1 MSIKN
6 NIEIHLIF
14 GDNIVARFTDIMEA
28 YEFLIGHYA
37 CLKSNGIGETMLLR
51 EDVLLGVL
59 SSGLS
64 TEDETFINRQVALH
78 KELQSGSNT
87 DDKIIQ

>member
-6 NIEIHLIF
+6 NIEIHFIF
-14 GDNIVARFTDIMEA
+14 ADNLVARFLDLADA
-28 YEFLIGHYA
+28 YEFLVGHFA
-37 CLKSNGIGETMLLR
+37 HLKSSESMLSR

-64 TEDETFINRQVALH
+64 TEDETFINRQVALNR
-78 KELQSGSNT
+78 EFQTRSST

>member
-1 MSIKN
+1 MLKS

-14 GDNIVARFTDIMEA
+14 SDNIVLRFTTVLECYHYLCA
-28 YEFLIGHYA
+28 HYSYLYENANID
-37 CLKSNGIGETMLLR
+37 R

-64 TEDETFINRQVALH
+64 TEDETFINRQVTLNQ
-78 KELQSGSNT
+78 EFQTRSSI

>member
-1 MSIKN
+1 MTKS

-14 GDNIVARFTDIMEA
+14 ADNLVARFLNLADA
-28 YEFLIGHYA
+28 YEFLVGHFA
-37 CLKSNGIGETMLLR
+37 HLKSRPIATMAS

-64 TEDETFINRQVALH
+64 TEDETFINRQVALNI
-78 KELQSGSNT
+78 EFQTRSST
-87 DDKIIQ
+87 DDKSIQ

>member
-1 MSIKN
+1 MLKS

-14 GDNIVARFTDIMEA
+14 SDNIVVRFTTVKEC
-28 YEFLIGHYA
+28 YHFLCSHFSFVFDKDNIG
-37 CLKSNGIGETMLLR
+37 R

-64 TEDETFINRQVALH
+64 TEDETFINRQVTLNQ
-78 KELQSGSNT
+78 EFQTRSST

>member
-1 MSIKN
+1 MKSA
-6 NIEIHLIF
+6 IEIHLIF
-14 GDNIVARFTDIMEA
+14 SDNIVVRFTNVQEC
-28 YEFLIGHYA
+28 YHFLCAHYSFVFDKDNIG
-37 CLKSNGIGETMLLR
+37 R

-64 TEDETFINRQVALH
+64 TEDETFINRQVTLNQ
-78 KELQSGSNT
+78 EFQLRSST

>member
-1 MSIKN
+1 MIKN

-14 GDNIVARFTDIMEA
+14 SDNVVIRFTTVQECYHYLCA
-28 YEFLIGHYA
+28 HYSFLYQDNNI
-37 CLKSNGIGETMLLR
+37 TR

-64 TEDETFINRQVALH
+64 TEDETFINRQVTLNQ
-78 KELQSGSNT
+78 EFQTRSST

>member
-1 MSIKN
+1 MNIKS
-6 NIEIHLIF
+6 NIEIHFIF
-14 GDNIVARFTDIMEA
+14 ADNLVARFLDLADA
-28 YEFLIGHYA
+28 YEFLVGHFA
-37 CLKSNGIGETMLLR
+37 HLKTSEPMLYIPR

-64 TEDETFINRQVALH
+64 TEDETFLNRQVALNI
-78 KELQSGSNT
+78 EFQTRSNT